1 MSPSGKKHWLSHV
14 QGLRGLAVLA
24 VVVFHAGIPLPGGY
38 LGVDVFFVV
47 SGYVI
52 TALILRELNQSN
64 TLDLKKFYFRRIQR
78 LLPALLVFVAVVSP
92 LSILFLS
99 PLGASQN
106 SLWTGLASVF
116 GSGNLAIQ
124 YLSGGYFGDDASVN
138 TFLHTWSLGVE
149 EQFYLFF
156 PLVILLLFQ
165 IRKRKNLTPITVGI
179 LSLSTLS
186 ATLLVLAFY
195 VEMPFES
202 LGVYGFYSPL
212 GRMWEFGLGA
222 IVATLKPPK
231 IRSRYLGV
239 IGWFLLLSSL
249 VAPLS
254 SDMLGPQQLLA
265 ASGSALLIYSGL
277 GKANRKSILES
288 KTLVYIGDIS
298 YSWYLWHWPII
309 VFVSL
314 VSGQNVILMSLAA
327 AASILP
333 AILSYRFVENPI
345 RNSGWGLLIS
355 KRTFPKLF
363 LVSSS
368 SLAISAL
375 LVVQGFFN
383 PDIRL
388 SQEQVVADH
397 APAQRSWLCALGN
410 LSIKNVD
417 ECTWTFGN
425 SGSPIYLIGD
435 SQAGM
440 FAEAA
445 IDSAE
450 LAQSKVVISTVAGC
464 PLLVEHAP
472 NETCARFTR
481 SVLLLLEKLEP
492 GTVVISFAMPGSID
506 VSLAAGELTQT
517 VLELQSIGHS
527 VLFLE
532 AVPHFTGGTRPF
544 NPLSCSFYEVAVKQ
558 CGSVIQRSE
567 ALEQGQL
574 LQDLLSQVVS
584 KSDAQSVPTLDLV
597 CDEAVCSTTKNGN
610 YLYKDASHISV
621 FASHQFSPRLA
632 DAINKLQD

>member
-1 MSPSGKKHWLSHV
+1 MSQSGKKHWLSHV

-52 TALILRELNQSN
+52 TALILRELSQSN
-64 TLDLKKFYFRRIQR
+64 TINLKKFYLRRIQR
-78 LLPALLVFVAVVSP
+78 LLPALLVLVAVVSP

-222 IVATLKPPK
+222 IVATLKPLK
-231 IRSRYLGV
+231 IRSRYLST

-254 SDMLGPQQLLA
+254 SDLLGPQQLLA

-277 GKANRKSILES
+277 GKAKRKSILES
-288 KTLVYIGDIS
+288 KSLVFIGDIS

-309 VFVSL
+309 VFASL

-327 AASILP
+327 VASIVP
-333 AILSYRFVENPI
+333 AIVSYRFVENPI
-345 RNSGWGLLIS
+345 RNSGWGVLIS
-355 KRTFPKLF
+355 KRTFPKL
-363 LVSSS
+363 LLLSSS

-375 LVVQGFFN
+375 LVLQGFFN

-397 APAQRSWLCALGN
+397 APAQRSWVCALGN
-410 LSIKNVD
+410 LSIDNID
-417 ECTWTFGN
+417 ECTWNFGDT
-425 SGSPIYLIGD
+425 GKPVYLIGD

-445 IDSAE
+445 IDAAE

-464 PLLVEHAP
+464 PLLVDHAP
-472 NETCARFTR
+472 SETCARFTR
-481 SVLLLLEKLEP
+481 TVLSLLEQLEP
-492 GTVVISFAMPGSID
+492 GTVVISFALPGSTD
-506 VSLAAGELTQT
+506 ASLAAGELTQT
-517 VLELQSIGHS
+517 VLALESVGHD

-532 AVPHFTGGTRPF
+532 AVPHFASGTNTF
-544 NPLSCSFYEVAVKQ
+544 NPLTCTFYEVVVKE
-558 CGSVIQRSE
+558 CGSVIPRSN
-567 ALEQGQL
+567 ALEQVEPMKIL
-574 LQDLLSQVVS
+574 LDQVAKNSPAQALS
-584 KSDAQSVPTLDLV
+584 TLDLV
-597 CDEAVCSTTKNGN
+597 CGTTVCSTTKNGN
-610 YLYKDASHISV
+610 YMYKDASHISV
-621 FASHQFSPRLA
+621 FASHEFSSTLS
-632 DAINKLQD
+632 DAIKKLDK